1 MTATGFE
8 MKRRKDTDT
17 KRDMMQSRIFT
28 ACSINRCWKFGS
40 LYEPI
45 LVRGKACF
53 QQYYVSY
60 CASCAVYLMFATFAE

>member
-8 MKRRKDTDT
+8 MKRRKGTDA
-17 KRDMMQSRIFT
+17 KRDMMQSSIFT

-45 LVRGKACF
+45 LVSGKACF
-53 QQYYVSY
+53 
-60 CASCAVYLMFATFAE
+60 